1 MDRDKVIKGLEYH
14 SDPVY
19 GCDVC
24 PYTAT
29 DGDED
34 CGWRELCK
42 DALALLKEQEPRVL
56 ILDEVLQDDRLLW
69 VEWIGCNCGG
79 LSPTAS
85 KCNGDFSVAFHNGEV
100 HPIGLYGKQW
110 RCWDRKPT
118 DEQREGTPWQEC

>member
-1 MDRDKVIKGLEYH
+1 MDRNKVIKGLEVCIHVRYNENCP
-14 SDPVY
+14 DDCPY
-19 GCDVC
+19 RKDVC
-24 PYTAT
+24 YGTFGLMA
-29 DGDED
+29 
-34 CGWRELCK
+34 
-42 DALALLKEQEPRVL
+42 DALTLLKEQEPRVL

-118 DEQREGTPWQEC
+118 DKQREETPWEG